1 MLGVMFERF
10 TDGARQVIVLAQ
22 DEARTLGHN
31 YIGVEHLLLGLL
43 REESGAASPILRSFD
58 VTPELARNE
67 ILRIVPTAAPITQGQ
82 KPFTPSAKRVLE
94 RALREGLSLGTN
106 HIDTEHLLLAVLSE
120 TDEPSAAVLGALG
133 ADTEAMREMVLA
145 AARDPS
151 TKARLGRSAAE
162 RALKHIDARLAAAQ
176 APEQVLRATLAAKTD
191 DAAGDAVAELLN
203 IERWLA
209 EFVIRQPLI
218 TFTAEHVTVMQ
229 EHRRH
234 LIERLDP
241 NNRQGAD

>member
-10 TDGARQVIVLAQ
+10 TDGARQVIFLAQ
-22 DEARTLGHN
+22 GEARTLGHS

-43 REESGAASPILRSFD
+43 REEGGAASPVLRSFG

-67 ILRIVPTAAPITQGQ
+67 IVRIVPRAAPVTHGQ
-82 KPFTPSAKRVLE
+82 MPFTLAAKGVLE

-106 HIDTEHLLLAVLSE
+106 HIDTGHLLLALLSE
-120 TDEPSAAVLGALG
+120 TDGLSAAILRELG
-133 ADTEAMREMVLA
+133 ADAETIREMVLA
-145 AARDPS
+145 AERDPG

-162 RALKHIDARLAAAQ
+162 RALKHIDAGLAAAQ
-176 APEQVLRATLAAKTD
+176 VPEEVLRAVLAAKTD
-191 DAAGDAVAELLN
+191 DAAGDAVAQLLN

-229 EHRRH
+229 ERRRQV
-234 LIERLDP
+234 IERLDP
-241 NNRQGAD
+241 DNGHGTD